1 MARSV
6 SSWLSGPEPADSVDN
21 AYPGQALGL
30 PQVGPRSLARTG
42 RRLAAL
48 CVDWLISYGIAA
60 LLMSLG
66 WIPLAM
72 LSTAVLAV
80 WFVVG
85 AVSVRLYGFS
95 PGQLAGDVVEQ
106 EPVIPALDHRGGNAP
121 QFGEAPVR
129 PDDAAVVVD
138 GEDPFATVVPGW
150 AGFDPDDDFCPTW
163 RLFDMLPEGA
173 DGWRAQFKYG

>member
-30 PQVGPRSLARTG
+30 PASGSRSLARTG

-66 WIPLAM
+66 WVPLAM

-85 AVSVRLYGFS
+85 AVSLRLYGFS
-95 PGQLAGDVVEQ
+95 PGQLALGLQVV
-106 EPVIPALDHRGGNAP
+106 PVDGRLHVGFGRAAVRGVLLALVIPALFMDADGRGL
-121 QFGEAPVR
+121 QDKLTFT
-129 PDDAAVVVD
+129 AVV
-138 GEDPFATVVPGW
+138 
-150 AGFDPDDDFCPTW
+150 
-163 RLFDMLPEGA
+163 R
-173 DGWRAQFKYG
+173 R

>member
-95 PGQLAGDVVEQ
+95 PGQLALGLQVV
-106 EPVIPALDHRGGNAP
+106 PVDGRLHVGFGRAVVRGVLLALVIPALFMDVDGRGL
-121 QFGEAPVR
+121 QDKLTFT
-129 PDDAAVVVD
+129 AVV
-138 GEDPFATVVPGW
+138 
-150 AGFDPDDDFCPTW
+150 
-163 RLFDMLPEGA
+163 R
-173 DGWRAQFKYG
+173 R

>member
-30 PQVGPRSLARTG
+30 PASGSRSLARTG

-66 WIPLAM
+66 WVPLAM

-95 PGQLAGDVVEQ
+95 PGQLALGLQVV
-106 EPVIPALDHRGGNAP
+106 PVDGRLHVGFGRAVVRGVLLALVIPALFMDVDGRGL
-121 QFGEAPVR
+121 QDKLTFT
-129 PDDAAVVVD
+129 AVV
-138 GEDPFATVVPGW
+138 
-150 AGFDPDDDFCPTW
+150 
-163 RLFDMLPEGA
+163 R
-173 DGWRAQFKYG
+173 R

>member
-6 SSWLSGPEPADSVDN
+6 SSWLSGPEPKDSVDN

-85 AVSVRLYGFS
+85 AVSVRPRFELMLPMIES
-95 PGQLAGDVVEQ
+95 DWRAGT
-106 EPVIPALDHRGGNAP
+106 PTPAAQGHRGDR
-121 QFGEAPVR
+121 R
-129 PDDAAVVVD
+129 PAAQ
-138 GEDPFATVVPGW
+138 PR
-150 AGFDPDDDFCPTW
+150 DPDDGP
-163 RLFDMLPEGA
+163 RL
-173 DGWRAQFKYG
+173 